1 VSRCEADVEISNELG
16 LHLRA
21 AAAFAKL
28 ADQFDADVTLVR
40 EEASANGKSIIAIV
54 TLAAAKGSLV
64 QIVADGQ
71 DADAAVRALVGL
83 VEDRFGEES

>member
-1 VSRCEADVEISNELG
+1 VSRCKADVEIANELG

-28 ADQFDADVTLVR
+28 ADQFAADVTLVR

-64 QIVADGQ
+64 QIVADGE

>member
-1 VSRCEADVEISNELG
+1 MSRCKADVEIANELG

-28 ADQFDADVTLVR
+28 ADKFDADVTLVR
-40 EEASANGKSIIAIV
+40 DDASANGKSIIAIV

-64 QIVADGQ
+64 QIVADGE
-71 DADAAVRALVGL
+71 DADAAVRALVSL
-83 VEDRFGEES
+83 VQDKFGEES